1 MKLGIHRTEE
11 PEPDERLCHRRPPP
25 GIVDAMN
32 ENVVRVRNLRKE
44 YSGRAVV
51 DDLSFDIARG

>member
-1 MKLGIHRTEE
+1 
-11 PEPDERLCHRRPPP
+11 
-25 GIVDAMN
+25 MN